1 MKHGN
6 DTTLKKLLRM
16 TGKYRGYL
24 FLSIVL
30 AVLTC
35 VLTLYAPILFGDTI
49 DFLIGKDNVDFAR
62 VGTYLMRILAVILA
76 ASLGTWIMNLVNNTL
91 TFRVVEDIRAAAI
104 RKIQVL
110 PMKYLDAHSSGDI
123 VSRVIADTDQL
134 SEGLLMGL
142 TQLFSGITT
151 IGVTLGFMLARS
163 WKVTLLVI
171 VLTPISFL
179 VARFIASH
187 TYEMFKRQTETR
199 GKQTSL
205 VNEIVENEKIVQAF
219 GYGKKASARFRALN
233 EELEEYSRKAVFFS
247 SLTNPCTRAVNS
259 VIYAAVALMGSHLIL
274 TESLT
279 VGGLSILLAY
289 ANQYM
294 KPFNDIS
301 SVVTE
306 FQNSLACAARVFEL
320 IEAEPEIAEK
330 DAELPSKEGNVSL
343 RHVYFRYTEDRPLIE
358 DFSLDVKE
366 GEHVAIVGPTGCGK
380 TTMINLLMRFYD
392 VDEGSILIGET
403 DIRDVKRHS
412 LRSVYGMVLQET
424 WLENGTIRE
433 NIAFGKPDATDEEII
448 AAAKKA
454 HSWSFIRRIP
464 GRLDAVIHEGSLSE
478 GQKQLLCITRVMLA
492 LPPVLILDEATSSI
506 DTLTE
511 VRIQKAFDEL
521 MKGRTS
527 FIVAHRLSTI
537 RNADTILVMNDGHIV
552 EQGNHT
558 ELMKKNG
565 FYAKLY
571 NAQFGPVTE

>member
-306 FQNSLACAARVFEL
+306 F
-320 IEAEPEIAEK
+320 
-330 DAELPSKEGNVSL
+330 
-343 RHVYFRYTEDRPLIE
+343 
-358 DFSLDVKE
+358 
-366 GEHVAIVGPTGCGK
+366 
-380 TTMINLLMRFYD
+380 
-392 VDEGSILIGET
+392 
-403 DIRDVKRHS
+403 
-412 LRSVYGMVLQET
+412 
-424 WLENGTIRE
+424 
-433 NIAFGKPDATDEEII
+433 
-448 AAAKKA
+448 
-454 HSWSFIRRIP
+454 
-464 GRLDAVIHEGSLSE
+464 
-478 GQKQLLCITRVMLA
+478 
-492 LPPVLILDEATSSI
+492 
-506 DTLTE
+506 
-511 VRIQKAFDEL
+511 
-521 MKGRTS
+521 
-527 FIVAHRLSTI
+527 
-537 RNADTILVMNDGHIV
+537 
-552 EQGNHT
+552 
-558 ELMKKNG
+558 
-565 FYAKLY
+565 
-571 NAQFGPVTE
+571 

>member
-151 IGVTLGFMLARS
+151 IAVTLGFMLARS

-219 GYGKKASARFRALN
+219 GYGDQASARFRTLSQ
-233 EELEEYSRKAVFFS
+233 ELEEYSRKAVFYS

-259 VIYAAVALMGSHLIL
+259 VIYAAVALLGSHLIL
-274 TESLT
+274 MGSLT

-320 IEAEPEIAEK
+320 IEAEPEPPEK

-343 RHVYFRYTEDRPLIE
+343 HHVYFRYTEDRPLIE
-358 DFSLDVKE
+358 NFSLDVKE
-366 GEHVAIVGPTGCGK
+366 GEHIAIVGPTGCGK

-392 VDEGSILIGET
+392 VDEGSIAIGET
-403 DIRDVKRHS
+403 DIRDVRRHS
-412 LRSVYGMVLQET
+412 LRSMYGMVLQET
-424 WLENGTIRE
+424 WLENGTIRD
-433 NIAFGKPDATDEEII
+433 NIAFGKPGATDEEII

-492 LPPVLILDEATSSI
+492 LPPVLILDEA
-506 DTLTE
+506 
-511 VRIQKAFDEL
+511 
-521 MKGRTS
+521 
-527 FIVAHRLSTI
+527 
-537 RNADTILVMNDGHIV
+537 
-552 EQGNHT
+552 
-558 ELMKKNG
+558 
-565 FYAKLY
+565 
-571 NAQFGPVTE
+571 